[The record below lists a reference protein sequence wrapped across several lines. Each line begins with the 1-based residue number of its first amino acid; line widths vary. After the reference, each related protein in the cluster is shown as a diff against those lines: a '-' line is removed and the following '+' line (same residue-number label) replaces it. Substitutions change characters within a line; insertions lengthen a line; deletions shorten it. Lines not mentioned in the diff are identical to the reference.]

1 MSLKDIQWNLSYE
14 TTENEYELL
23 EDFYVP
29 ALQQAIKYYRITG
42 FFTSSSLIMAAKGIE
57 GLIQNGGKMYLLV
70 SPQLS
75 EEDWK
80 IISEHGKI
88 SEKSTVFAEL
98 MNDLAM
104 PDERLQALGW
114 LLDIGRLEIK
124 IVVRNKS
131 QNSIF
136 HEKIGILFDKEGNV
150 VSFSGSINETAAAW
164 VDNVEEFKVFCSWK
178 DGQQDYV
185 AEDLKKFTGYWKNQK
200 PNVAQ
205 VYEIPDAVKKKL
217 ISMKP
222 RDINDLNIM
231 ARYRREKKREDNK
244 LSLFPH
250 QQEAVEAWLDNGK
263 SLLFEMCTSAGKT
276 RTAIGCMMRLVAYH
290 ERFVAI
296 VSTPQSTLTKQ
307 WQSDMEKLNISLDAE
322 VFADGSNSKKWS
334 QIELMLM
341 DVQDKKIRCGIIY
354 TTHDTSSNPKFLK
367 ILQDNSHGI
376 KYLFIGDEVHAT
388 GSTKRKLGLLDCYNY
403 RIGLSATPERMF
415 DEAGTSFLINYF
427 GNKSYEFTIEQGLHT
442 IRPGTNKPFLNR
454 YIYKPVFVELTDKET
469 QKYNK
474 LTQQI
479 IVMRRN
485 EDHDPDELQKLYE
498 RRANIGKN
506 AENKK
511 IALEE
516 IIAELNPVKMQ
527 DTILF
532 VSPQQIDYVMKR
544 TGELGI
550 KRAEVTEKES
560 TSKKVNDVGDSE
572 RQDII
577 NQFRARR
584 LQMLVGIKCMDEGI
598 DIKNARIA
606 VLMSNST
613 NPREYIQ
620 RIGRVVRQDDNKPVS
635 VIYDM
640 IVYQNEDVGGSG
652 LLEKESKRASYIA
665 KNSENYD
672 EVIDIFKTKG
682 VDLDVY

>member
-1 MSLKDIQWNLSYE
+1 
-14 TTENEYELL
+14 
-23 EDFYVP
+23 
-29 ALQQAIKYYRITG
+29 
-42 FFTSSSLIMAAKGIE
+42 
-57 GLIQNGGKMYLLV
+57 
-70 SPQLS
+70 
-75 EEDWK
+75 
-80 IISEHGKI
+80 
-88 SEKSTVFAEL
+88 
-98 MNDLAM
+98 
-104 PDERLQALGW
+104 
-114 LLDIGRLEIK
+114 
-124 IVVRNKS
+124 
-131 QNSIF
+131 
-136 HEKIGILFDKEGNV
+136 
-150 VSFSGSINETAAAW
+150 
-164 VDNVEEFKVFCSWK
+164 
-178 DGQQDYV
+178 
-185 AEDLKKFTGYWKNQK
+185 
-200 PNVAQ
+200 
-205 VYEIPDAVKKKL
+205 
-217 ISMKP
+217 
-222 RDINDLNIM
+222 
-231 ARYRREKKREDNK
+231 
-244 LSLFPH
+244 
-250 QQEAVEAWLDNGK
+250 
-263 SLLFEMCTSAGKT
+263 MCTSAGKT

>member
-231 ARYRREKKREDNK
+231 ARYRREKK
-244 LSLFPH
+244 
-250 QQEAVEAWLDNGK
+250 
-263 SLLFEMCTSAGKT
+263 
-276 RTAIGCMMRLVAYH
+276 
-290 ERFVAI
+290 
-296 VSTPQSTLTKQ
+296 
-307 WQSDMEKLNISLDAE
+307 EK
-322 VFADGSNSKKWS
+322 
-334 QIELMLM
+334 
-341 DVQDKKIRCGIIY
+341 
-354 TTHDTSSNPKFLK
+354 
-367 ILQDNSHGI
+367 
-376 KYLFIGDEVHAT
+376 
-388 GSTKRKLGLLDCYNY
+388 
-403 RIGLSATPERMF
+403 
-415 DEAGTSFLINYF
+415 
-427 GNKSYEFTIEQGLHT
+427 
-442 IRPGTNKPFLNR
+442 
-454 YIYKPVFVELTDKET
+454 
-469 QKYNK
+469 
-474 LTQQI
+474 
-479 IVMRRN
+479 
-485 EDHDPDELQKLYE
+485 
-498 RRANIGKN
+498 
-506 AENKK
+506 
-511 IALEE
+511 
-516 IIAELNPVKMQ
+516 
-527 DTILF
+527 
-532 VSPQQIDYVMKR
+532 
-544 TGELGI
+544 
-550 KRAEVTEKES
+550 
-560 TSKKVNDVGDSE
+560 
-572 RQDII
+572 II
-577 NQFRARR
+577 N
-584 LQMLVGIKCMDEGI
+584 
-598 DIKNARIA
+598 
-606 VLMSNST
+606 
-613 NPREYIQ
+613 
-620 RIGRVVRQDDNKPVS
+620 
-635 VIYDM
+635 
-640 IVYQNEDVGGSG
+640 
-652 LLEKESKRASYIA
+652 
-665 KNSENYD
+665 
-672 EVIDIFKTKG
+672 
-682 VDLDVY
+682 

>member
-1 MSLKDIQWNLSYE
+1 MSLKDINWNLSYE

-23 EDFYVP
+23 ENFYVP
-29 ALQQAIKYYRITG
+29 ALQHSVKYYRIAG
-42 FFTSSSLIMAAKGIE
+42 YFTSSSLIMASKGIE
-57 GLIQNGGKMYLLV
+57 GLIHNGGKMYLLV
-70 SPQLS
+70 SPQMTVEDFEVISKHGKLS
-75 EEDWK
+75 ED
-80 IISEHGKI
+80 SDMF
-88 SEKSTVFAEL
+88 KSL
-98 MNDLAM
+98 MNDFSM

-124 IVVRNKS
+124 VVVRNKS
-131 QNSIF
+131 HNSIF
-136 HEKIGILFDKEGNV
+136 HEKIGILFDKEGNI

-164 VDNVEEFKVFCSWK
+164 VDNVEEFKVFCSWR
-178 DGQQDYV
+178 DGQQGYV
-185 AEDLKKFTGYWKNQK
+185 TEDLEKFNSYWRNKK
-200 PNVAQ
+200 PVVAQ
-205 VYEIPDAVKKKL
+205 VYEIPEAVKKKL

-244 LSLFPH
+244 LSLFDH
-250 QQEAVEAWLDNGK
+250 QQEAVETWINNGK

-276 RTAIGCMMRLVAYH
+276 RTAIGCMMRLVSYN

-296 VSTPQSTLTKQ
+296 VSTPQSILTKQ
-307 WQSDMEKLNISLDAE
+307 WQNDMKELNISLDAE

-341 DVQDKKIRCGIIY
+341 DIQDKKIRCGIIY
-354 TTHDTSSNPKFLK
+354 TTHDTSSNPKFLNL
-367 ILQDNSHGI
+367 LQENQQNI

-388 GSTKRKLGLLDCYNY
+388 GSNKRKLGLLDCYNY

-415 DEAGTSFLINYF
+415 DDAGTAFLRSYF
-427 GNKSYEFTIEQGLHT
+427 GERSYEFTIEQGLHT
-442 IRPGTNKPFLNR
+442 INPVTNKPFLNR
-454 YIYKPVFVELTDKET
+454 YVYKPIFVELTDKET

-479 IVMRRN
+479 IVMRRD
-485 EDHDPDELQKLYE
+485 EEHDPDELQKLYE
-498 RRANIGKN
+498 RRANVGKN

-511 IALEE
+511 IALED
-516 IIAELNPVKMQ
+516 IITELDPVKMQ
-527 DTILF
+527 DAILF

-560 TSKKVNDVGDSE
+560 TSKKVNDEGDSE
-572 RQDII
+572 RQNII
-577 NQFRARR
+577 NQFRTRR

-598 DIKNARIA
+598 DIKNARIGI
-606 VLMSNST
+606 LMANST

-620 RIGRVVRQDDNKPVS
+620 RIGRVVRQDTDKPVS
-635 VIYDM
+635 IIYDM

-652 LLEKESKRASYIA
+652 LLEKEAKRAAYIA
-665 KNSENYD
+665 KNAENHD
-672 EVIDIFKTKG
+672 EISDKFRRRG

>member
-1 MSLKDIQWNLSYE
+1 MSLKDIDWNLSYE
-14 TTENEYELL
+14 SSENEYELL
-23 EDFYVP
+23 EKFYVP
-29 ALQQAIKYYRITG
+29 ALQQAVKYYRIAG
-42 FFTSSSLIMAAKGIE
+42 YFTSSSLIMASKGIE
-57 GLIQNGGKMYLLV
+57 GLVHNNGKMYLLI
-70 SPQLS
+70 SPQMTS
-75 EEDWK
+75 EDFE
-80 IISEHGKI
+80 IISKHGKLTED
-88 SEKSTVFAEL
+88 SEIFKDV

-124 IVVRNKS
+124 VAVRNKS

-136 HEKIGILFDKEGNV
+136 HEKIGILFDKDGNV
-150 VSFSGSINETAAAW
+150 LSFSGSINETAAAW
-164 VDNVEEFKVFCSWK
+164 IDNVEEFKVFCSWR
-178 DGQQDYV
+178 DGQQGYV
-185 AEDLKKFTGYWKNQK
+185 TEDLKKFNSYWKNQK
-200 PNVAQ
+200 PNIAQ
-205 VYEIPDAVKKKL
+205 IYEIPEAVRKKL

-222 RDINDLNIM
+222 RDINELNIM
-231 ARYRREKKREDNK
+231 ARYRREKKRENNK

-250 QQEAVEAWLDNGK
+250 QQEAVDTWLDNGK

-276 RTAIGCMMRLVAYH
+276 RTAIGCMMKLVAYH

-307 WQSDMEKLNISLDAE
+307 WQNDMKELDISLDVE
-322 VFADGSNSKKWS
+322 VFADGSNSKKWT

-341 DVQDKKIRCGIIY
+341 DIQDKKIRCGIIY
-354 TTHDTSSNPKFLK
+354 TTHDTSSNPKFTKL
-367 ILQDNSHGI
+367 LQENQQNI

-388 GSTKRKLGLLDCYNY
+388 GSTKRKLGLLDCYDY

-415 DEAGTSFLINYF
+415 DDAGTEFLRKYF

-442 IRPGTNKPFLNR
+442 IKPGTNRPFLNR
-454 YIYKPVFVELTDKET
+454 YIYKPIFVELTDKET

-474 LTQQI
+474 LTQMI
-479 IVMRRN
+479 IIMRR
-485 EDHDPDELQKLYE
+485 EDNYDPEELQKLCE

-511 IALEE
+511 LALEK
-516 IIAELNPVKMQ
+516 IINELDPVKIQ

-532 VSPQQIDYVMKR
+532 VSPQQLDYVMKR

-560 TSKKVNDVGDSE
+560 TSKKVNDAGDSE

-598 DIKNARIA
+598 DIKNARIG

-620 RIGRVVRQDDNKPVS
+620 RIGRVVRQDDNKPIS

-640 IVYQNEDVGGSG
+640 IVYQNEDIGGSG
-652 LLEKESKRASYIA
+652 LLEKESKRAAYIA
-665 KNSENYD
+665 KNAENHD
-672 EVIDIFKTKG
+672 EVADEFKRKG
-682 VDLDVY
+682 VDLNVY

>member
-1 MSLKDIQWNLSYE
+1 MSLKDINWNLSYE

-23 EDFYVP
+23 EEFYIP
-29 ALQQAIKYYRITG
+29 ALQQAVKYYRITG
-42 FFTSSSLIMAAKGIE
+42 YFTSSSLIMASKGIE
-57 GLIQNGGKMYLLV
+57 GLIHNGGKMSLLV
-70 SPQLS
+70 SPQITEEDFEVISKHGKLS
-75 EEDWK
+75 EDSDMFK
-80 IISEHGKI
+80 
-88 SEKSTVFAEL
+88 EL
-98 MNDLAM
+98 MNDLSM
-104 PDERLQALGW
+104 PNERLQALGW

-131 QNSIF
+131 KNSIF
-136 HEKIGILFDKEGNV
+136 HEKIGILFDKEGNI

-178 DGQQDYV
+178 DGQQGYV
-185 AEDLKKFTGYWKNQK
+185 MEDLKKFNSYWKNQK
-200 PNVAQ
+200 SNIAQ
-205 VYEIPDAVKKKL
+205 VYEIPDAVKNKL
-217 ISMKP
+217 ISMRP

-231 ARYRREKKREDNK
+231 HRYRREKKREDNK
-244 LSLFPH
+244 LSLFNH
-250 QQEAVEAWLDNGK
+250 QQEAVDAWLANGK
-263 SLLFEMCTSAGKT
+263 RLLFEMCTSAGKT
-276 RTAIGCMMRLVAYH
+276 RTAIGCMMRLIAYK

-307 WQSDMEKLNISLDAE
+307 WQNNLKELNISLDTE

-341 DVQDKKIRCGIIY
+341 DIQDKKIRCGIIY
-354 TTHDTSSNPKFLK
+354 TTHDTSSNPKFLN
-367 ILQDNSHGI
+367 ILQDNQRNI
-376 KYLFIGDEVHAT
+376 KYLFIGDEIHAA
-388 GSTKRKLGLLDCYNY
+388 GSKKRKLGLLECYNY

-415 DEAGTSFLINYF
+415 DDVGTSFLCSYF
-427 GNKSYEFTIEQGLHT
+427 GDKSYEFTIEQGLNT
-442 IRPGTNKPFLNR
+442 INPVTNKPFLNK
-454 YIYKPVFVELTDKET
+454 YIYKPIFVELTNKET

-485 EDHDPDELQKLYE
+485 EEHNPDALQKLYE

-511 IALEE
+511 IALEG
-516 IIAELNPVKMQ
+516 IIEELDPIKIQ

-532 VSPQQIDYVMKR
+532 VSPQQIEYVMKR

-560 TSKKVNDVGDSE
+560 TSKKVNDEGDSE
-572 RQDII
+572 RQNII

-606 VLMSNST
+606 VLMANST

-620 RIGRVVRQDDNKPVS
+620 RIGRVVRQDTDKPIS
-635 VIYDM
+635 IIYDM
-640 IVYQNEDVGGSG
+640 IVYQNENVGGSG
-652 LLEKESKRASYIA
+652 LIEKESKRVAYIA
-665 KNSENYD
+665 KNAENHSEVMD
-672 EVIDIFKTKG
+672 EFRRKG
-682 VDLDVY
+682 VDLNVY

>member
-1 MSLKDIQWNLSYE
+1 
-14 TTENEYELL
+14 
-23 EDFYVP
+23 
-29 ALQQAIKYYRITG
+29 
-42 FFTSSSLIMAAKGIE
+42 
-57 GLIQNGGKMYLLV
+57 
-70 SPQLS
+70 
-75 EEDWK
+75 
-80 IISEHGKI
+80 
-88 SEKSTVFAEL
+88 
-98 MNDLAM
+98 
-104 PDERLQALGW
+104 
-114 LLDIGRLEIK
+114 
-124 IVVRNKS
+124 
-131 QNSIF
+131 
-136 HEKIGILFDKEGNV
+136 
-150 VSFSGSINETAAAW
+150 
-164 VDNVEEFKVFCSWK
+164 
-178 DGQQDYV
+178 
-185 AEDLKKFTGYWKNQK
+185 
-200 PNVAQ
+200 
-205 VYEIPDAVKKKL
+205 
-217 ISMKP
+217 MKP

-415 DEAGTSFLINYF
+415 DEAGTSFLRNYF

-560 TSKKVNDVGDSE
+560 TSKKVNDAGDSE